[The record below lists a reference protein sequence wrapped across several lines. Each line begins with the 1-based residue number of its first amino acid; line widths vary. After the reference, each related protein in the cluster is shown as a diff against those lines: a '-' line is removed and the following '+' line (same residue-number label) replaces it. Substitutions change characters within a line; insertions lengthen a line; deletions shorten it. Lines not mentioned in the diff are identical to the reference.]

1 MLGHSSSTPI
11 HLKEY
16 WVLLV
21 SIKLWG
27 HLWTGSSVE
36 LYVDNTA
43 VCHTC
48 TNQKPSDPQMSAFL
62 REYLYLV
69 VKYKF
74 NPVVKHISTKDNYI
88 ADYLSRNFY
97 KDEAN
102 KFFSSLNM
110 HNMKQLDVADQM
122 FTFTSSW

>member
-1 MLGHSSSTPI
+1 MLGHSASTPI

-43 VCHTC
+43 VCLTC

-69 VKYKF
+69 VRFKF
-74 NPVVKHISTKDNYI
+74 NPVVKHISTKENYV
-88 ADYLSRNFY
+88 ADYLSRNFSN
-97 KDEAN
+97 DEAA

-110 HNMKQLDVADQM
+110 PNMKQLHVADHM
-122 FTFTSSW
+122 FTFTSRW